1 MYFLARSSSTLLSS
15 PPGAISCFYS
25 GSVSLGHE
33 VELGFRLTHDST
45 YLHLLLKSTQQR
57 ILRFTLMYLYFY

>member
-1 MYFLARSSSTLLSS
+1 MYFLARSSTLLAS

-33 VELGFRLTHDST
+33 VALSFRLTHDST
-45 YLHLLLKSTQQR
+45 RLHLLLKSPQQS
-57 ILRFTLMYLYFY
+57 ILGFTLTYLYF